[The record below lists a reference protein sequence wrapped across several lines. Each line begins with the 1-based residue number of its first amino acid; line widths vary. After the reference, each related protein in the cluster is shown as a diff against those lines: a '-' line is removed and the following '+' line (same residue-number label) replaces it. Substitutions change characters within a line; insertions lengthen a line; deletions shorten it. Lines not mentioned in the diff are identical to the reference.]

1 MRGGS
6 HEEVCKNPLDM
17 DNMLIHPS
25 KALCIRALMTVIALF
40 ALPSTQL
47 HAQQLAKMP
56 FMADCVLMQNK
67 ATALFAKGL
76 PPADWPAIATA
87 MEEDMKPYRSGQGH
101 APHLLKAEIQQLLTF
116 DEKPDLPL
124 QTREANQK
132 ALASTDTALCWQDYA
147 AKRDHTFPSAE
158 RAQFLADLRAQ
169 EAQKLAEAARLEA
182 SKPDDGKTIG
192 RGARGHP

>member
-1 MRGGS
+1 M
-6 HEEVCKNPLDM
+6 KNRSARFVDLRS
-17 DNMLIHPS
+17 L
-25 KALCIRALMTVIALF
+25 ALLSLLTASSGF
-40 ALPSTQL
+40 NL

-56 FMADCVLMQNK
+56 FMADCVLLQNK

-76 PPADWPAIATA
+76 PSTDWAAVAAA

-101 APHLLKAEIQQLLTF
+101 APHLLKAEIQRLLSF

-132 ALASTDTALCWQDYA
+132 ALASTDAALCWQDYA
-147 AKRDHTFPSAE
+147 ARRDHTFPSAE

-169 EAQKLAEAARLEA
+169 EAQQLAEAARLEA

-192 RGARGHP
+192 RGARGG